1 MTKDEAQR
9 ECLKRWRARP
19 VMDRQSYKQAEAFA
33 GILDKDIEFRTM
45 ADKRRVI
52 EAWLVKDIDKTRE
65 MASKI

>member
-1 MTKDEAQR
+1 MTKEEAQR
-9 ECLKRWRARP
+9 ECLRRWRARP
-19 VMDRQSYKQAEAFA
+19 VIDRQTYTQAEAFA
-33 GILDKDIEFRTM
+33 ATLDKEIDFRTM